1 MSSDDEKQEEEESDG
16 HTELSDGSNPEP
28 APKAFDLGPP
38 NLQLNLT
45 PDYADHR
52 QHYKRIA
59 ELYAVAFVAV
69 LLQVGLVVLAAA
81 TVYYEPLKKSI
92 PYDSQSYG
100 LPCYAAGTALLCVGM
115 GICSYAVERNSVEM
129 EWTVRGAEDAK
140 SLPRLLFLQKE
151 HSVNDQFF
159 EPYTIL
165 SGRKTRIL
173 GSARNPDS
181 YSTKLVNTTWEWITV
196 VGAVASGAGFTC
208 QFMGLRG
215 LTYPCSLAQLGA
227 IVLMVILR
235 GFIRRGLGRESA
247 HSPML
252 SGYELEHLA
261 ILITYLPEFRAFDEL
276 ERDYGGGE
284 DTEPLKEVFGWEVVL
299 PKPRGRGL
307 RTEITT
313 TEVDTKN
320 TPDHTNKAYRNPRLY
335 VPSPSSF
342 QSASSEQLLRVR
354 RRLGNLCQWKSRS
367 AEHVLI
373 LTRSIE
379 HFMDMFFPLD
389 ERGSPPPA
397 ELWEMPV
404 AGPAGKDTVTFVISP
419 EEKNGKRRWCIDV
432 GKVEAAM
439 SLWMAFM
446 EAKAQPSSAT
456 QRSQRFIPTSGKN
469 ESDWLR
475 DEDRSRRQKF
485 YRVLGE
491 STKLDRPRLKAV
503 EREYSDSEDS
513 DSEDSDSDSESDDS
527 SSDES
532 KQPAPLLTVLERDL
546 KWWIGDQ
553 FTLISRPTRGYSM
566 DDQDHSQFDPWLMQG
581 PHNLEIP
588 ELVIGFNAD
597 FGVEDEDAGKAEKA
611 EHSERDETRK
621 QQTDIN
627 DAPPGVVH
635 ELGVMSE
642 GFLADILTQHLFTS
656 FIWAISKSLPD
667 DCLKVGFRPGNTS
680 IEIEGRDQFDHN
692 LFDETW
698 YLPRLSHVKL
708 KEVVR
713 QIESYGL
720 GNRVDILLCMIP
732 ALSARDLLPN
742 HAMLQLIPTVSAV
755 NDWASIARC
764 YYNLMTSTLDI
775 TKREKLCYSVIVH
788 AMDFLELACQPYSKS
803 FEPSEYLL
811 LEIKTIVRELR
822 QSHFVDILE
831 SIVAALHN
839 RQHRGAVFESI
850 IRLYGGES
858 DEWSKLL
865 GLYQEGG
872 ASIVH
877 DHLKSAIGHS
887 SGHEKILNRLDNGPA
902 SFVSFAPG

>member
-1 MSSDDEKQEEEESDG
+1 M
-16 HTELSDGSNPEP
+16 
-28 APKAFDLGPP
+28 
-38 NLQLNLT
+38 
-45 PDYADHR
+45 
-52 QHYKRIA
+52 
-59 ELYAVAFVAV
+59 AFVAV

-81 TVYYEPLKKSI
+81 TVYYKPLRKSI

-100 LPCYAAGTALLCVGM
+100 FPCYAAGTALLCVGM
-115 GICSYAVERNSVEM
+115 GICSYAVERNSIEM
-129 EWTVRGAEDAK
+129 EWTVRGAEDAE

-151 HSVNDQFF
+151 QSVNDQFF
-159 EPYTIL
+159 EPYTLL

-196 VGAVASGAGFTC
+196 AGAVASGAGFTC

-261 ILITYLPEFRAFDEL
+261 ILITYLPEFRSFDEP
-276 ERDYGGGE
+276 EKDNGGAGE
-284 DTEPLKEVFGWEVVL
+284 AEHLKEVFGWEVVL
-299 PKPRGRGL
+299 PKSRARGL
-307 RTEITT
+307 TTEITIT
-313 TEVDTKN
+313 DMDAKN
-320 TPDHTNKAYRNPRLY
+320 TLPDHTNKAYRNPRLY

-342 QSASSEQLLRVR
+342 QAASSEQLLRVR

-367 AEHVLI
+367 VEHALI

-389 ERGSPPPA
+389 ERGSLPPA

-404 AGPAGKDTVTFVISP
+404 AGPAGKDTVTFVVSP

-446 EAKAQPSSAT
+446 EAKAQPSSTT
-456 QRSQRFIPTSGKN
+456 QRPQRSIVTTGKN

-491 STKLDRPRLKAV
+491 STKMDRSRLGAV
-503 EREYSDSEDS
+503 EIEDSNSEKSDSEDS
-513 DSEDSDSDSESDDS
+513 DSGSDSDDS
-527 SSDES
+527 SSNDS
-532 KQPAPLLTVLERDL
+532 NQSAPLLTVLERDL

-553 FTLISRPTRGYSM
+553 FTLISRPTRGYSV
-566 DDQDHSQFDPWLMQG
+566 DDPDQAQFDPWLMQG

-588 ELVIGFNAD
+588 ELVIGFNAE
-597 FGVEDEDAGKAEKA
+597 FGVEDEDSEKA
-611 EHSERDETRK
+611 AHGDFDEFHK
-621 QQTDIN
+621 QQTDIT
-627 DAPPGVVH
+627 DAPPGVIH
-635 ELGVMSE
+635 ELGVISE

-656 FIWAISKSLPD
+656 FIWAISKSLPE
-667 DCLKVGFRPGNTS
+667 DCLKVGFQPGDPD

-698 YLPRLSHVKL
+698 YLPRLSHIKL

-788 AMDFLELACQPYSKS
+788 AMDFLELACQPYHKS
-803 FEPSEYLL
+803 FKPSAHLFL
-811 LEIKTIVRELR
+811 GIKTIVRELR
-822 QSHFVDILE
+822 QSHFVNILE

-839 RQHRGAVFESI
+839 RQHRRAVFESI

-858 DEWSKLL
+858 GEWGKLL
-865 GLYQEGG
+865 SLYQDGG
-872 ASIVH
+872 ASIMC
-877 DHLKSAIGHS
+877 DHLKRAVGHS
-887 SGHEKILNRLDNGPA
+887 SGHEKILDLLER
-902 SFVSFAPG
+902 VSVSSTPC